1 MLAADIIRRKRDGQD
16 LSEAQILAFVR
27 GLVDGSWS
35 EGQVAALA
43 MAILLR
49 GMTGDEGVAL
59 TRAMARSGEVLHW
72 DGLGLHGPVLDKHST
87 GGVGDKVSLML
98 APMLAACGAVV
109 PMISGRG
116 LGHTGGTL
124 DKLQALPGY
133 QTDPP
138 REQLLAV
145 LGHAGCV
152 IVGASADL
160 APADRRLYAIRD
172 VTATVESMPLI
183 IASILSKKLAA
194 GLQGLVLDVKWGNGA
209 FMAERGQATELARN
223 LVQVAGGL
231 GLPATALVTDMNQV
245 LGRSAGNALEVQEAI
260 DFLVGADPVLSR
272 EPRVL
277 ELTLSLA
284 AQALVLGGLATE
296 LTSARSQ
303 AEHALASGR
312 AAEAFARMVAG
323 LGGPR
328 DVLQPGA
335 NGLVAAPI
343 QRDLPAPR
351 DGVLAAMDTRAI
363 GLALVALGGGRH
375 SASDTVDARVGF
387 SHILPLGQRVSAG
400 QPLLRIHAASV
411 ADAAAAARALST
423 AFKVSDQSPDPTALV
438 EAVIGAF
445 DRDTPASAISF

>member
-1 MLAADIIRRKRDGQD
+1 MLAAEIIRRKRDGQD
-16 LSEAQILAFVR
+16 LSDAQIQAFVR

-49 GMTGDEGVAL
+49 GMNGDEGIAL
-59 TRAMARSGEVLHW
+59 TRAMARSGEVMHW
-72 DGLGLHGPVLDKHST
+72 DALGAHGPVLDKHST
-87 GGVGDKVSLML
+87 GGVGDKVSLLL
-98 APMLAACGAVV
+98 APILAACGAVV

-133 QTDPP
+133 QIDPP

-209 FMAERGQATELARN
+209 FMAERGQATELARK
-223 LVQVAGGL
+223 LVQVASGL
-231 GLPATALVTDMNQV
+231 GLPATALVSDMNQV

-260 DFLVGADPVLSR
+260 DFLVGADPALSR
-272 EPRVL
+272 ETRVL

-284 AQALVLGGLATE
+284 AQALVLGGLATG

-303 AEHALASGR
+303 AEQALVSGR

-328 DVLQPGA
+328 DVLQSGA

-343 QRDLPAPR
+343 QRDLPAHR
-351 DGVLAAMDTRAI
+351 DGVLTAMDTRAI
-363 GLALVALGGGRH
+363 GLALVALGGGRR
-375 SASDTVDARVGF
+375 SASDMVDARVGF

-400 QPLLRIHAASV
+400 QPLLRIHAANV
-411 ADAAAAARALST
+411 DDAAAAARALST
-423 AFKVSDQSPDPTALV
+423 ALKVSDQSPDPTALV
-438 EAVIGAF
+438 EAVIGAN
-445 DRDTPASAISF
+445 